1 MFYLEKNQMKKTR
14 LEAFSDGVIAIII
27 TIMILEI
34 KVPSGADVTTLKPLI
49 PKILSYIL
57 SFVYVGIYW
66 NNHHHLFYPVKEVN
80 GKILWANLHL
90 LFWLSLIPVASG
102 WMGERGFKFWP
113 VVVYGVILLFC
124 AIAFSILFMSIN
136 SSKEENKVIE
146 KVATN
151 KTKEKFSL
159 ALYLI
164 GIGLCFWS
172 PYVGAS
178 MYAIVAMIWF
188 IPDKRVERAMED
200 QEEEADEEHV
210 NQDKR

>member
-1 MFYLEKNQMKKTR
+1 MKKTR
-14 LEAFSDGVIAIII
+14 LESFSDGVIAIII

-57 SFVYVGIYW
+57 SFIYVGIYW

-90 LFWLSLIPVASG
+90 LFWLSLIPAASG

-136 SSKEENKVIE
+136 ASKEENKVIE

-151 KTKEKFSL
+151 KTKEKVSL
-159 ALYLI
+159 ALYLT
-164 GIGLCFWS
+164 GISLCFWN

-200 QEEEADEEHV
+200 QDKEADEEHV
-210 NQDKR
+210 NADKG

>member
-1 MFYLEKNQMKKTR
+1 MKKTR

-34 KVPSGADVTTLKPLI
+34 KVPNGADVTTLKPLI
-49 PKILSYIL
+49 PKILSYVL
-57 SFVYVGIYW
+57 SFIYVGIYW

-113 VVVYGVILLFC
+113 VVSYGVVLLFC
-124 AIAFSILFMSIN
+124 AIAFSILLHAIN
-136 SSKEENKVIE
+136 GSKEKNEIIE

-151 KTKEKFSL
+151 NTKEKASL
-159 ALYLI
+159 VLYLA
-164 GIGLCFWS
+164 GISLSFWN

-188 IPDKRVERAMED
+188 IPDKRVEKAMEE
-200 QEEEADEEHV
+200 QEEEANEEKA
-210 NQDKR
+210 NEQED

>member
-1 MFYLEKNQMKKTR
+1 MKKNR

-34 KVPSGADVTTLKPLI
+34 KVPNGADANTLKPLI
-49 PKILSYIL
+49 PKLLSYIL
-57 SFVYVGIYW
+57 SFIYVGIYW

-113 VVVYGVILLFC
+113 VASYGVVLLFC
-124 AIAFSILFMSIN
+124 AVAFAILLQLIN
-136 SSKEENKVIE
+136 SSKEKNEIIE

-151 KTKEKFSL
+151 TSKEKVSIL
-159 ALYLI
+159 LYLL
-164 GIGLCFWS
+164 GIGLSFWN

-178 MYAIVAMIWF
+178 MYVIVAMIWF
-188 IPDKRVERAMED
+188 IPDTRVEKAMAE
-200 QEEEADEEHV
+200 QEEEANEEKL
-210 NQDKR
+210 NEEEN